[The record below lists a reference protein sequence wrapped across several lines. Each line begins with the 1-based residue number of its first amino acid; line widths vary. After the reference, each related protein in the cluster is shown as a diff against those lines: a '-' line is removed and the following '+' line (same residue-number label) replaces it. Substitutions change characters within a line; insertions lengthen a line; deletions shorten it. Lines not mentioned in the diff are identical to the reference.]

1 MPQERGSEKQGI
13 VDHYSTLSN
22 DKTNKIFKLH
32 SYIKGEGN
40 GKPLQF
46 SCLESPMVGGAWR
59 IAVRGFAQSWLK
71 QLSSSSSSSYIKH
84 FLETKKKNYY
94 LFLVFLL

>member
-22 DKTNKIFKLH
+22 DKTNKIIKLH

-46 SCLESPMVGGAWR
+46 SCLESPMVRGAGR
-59 IAVRGFAQSWLK
+59 IAVRGVAQS
-71 QLSSSSSSSYIKH
+71 
-84 FLETKKKNYY
+84 
-94 LFLVFLL
+94 